1 MQPSEMVMNPK
12 QVFLSVLIF
21 GVAGLLLFMYLQVW
35 IEEQHTGRVEQ
46 KREQRA
52 ASVTREKL
60 QDRITSQNPKS
71 HMSEDPKNKEENLL
85 NSERPIRV
93 FTENNHSQ
101 GEAQVLS
108 RITGSPTIQLIEKHQ
123 GTKTLFRKFS
133 EMNWPV
139 DIRPLNKSLV
149 TDSKWRR
156 IDATQEKR
164 RSFLQEFC
172 KKYGGVSRPQSH
184 LFHMV
189 SRIYVEDKHKI
200 LYCEVPK
207 AGCSNW
213 KRILMVLNGLAPS
226 AYNISHDAVHYGK
239 HLKKLDSFDLKG
251 IYARL
256 NTYTKAVFVRD
267 PMESK
272 CGPLCRR
279 ESIMVAFKGV
289 WTQAFWKAVT
299 AEFLAMLI
307 FVLLSLGSTINWGGA
322 EKPLPVDMVLISLCF
337 GLSIATMVQC
347 FGHISGGHI
356 NPAVTV
362 AMVCTRKISI
372 AKSVFYIAAQCLGAI
387 IGAGILYLVT
397 PPSVVGGLGVT
408 TVHGNLSAG
417 HGLLVELI
425 ITFQLVFTIFAS
437 CDSKR
442 TDVTGSIA
450 LAIGFSVAI
459 GHLFAIYW
467 AGPIIGAVLAGGLYE
482 YVFCPDVELKRRFKE
497 AFNKAAQQTK
507 GSYMEVEDNRSQVET
522 DDLILKPG
530 VVHVIDIDRG
540 EEKKGKDPSGEVLSS
555 V

>member
-1 MQPSEMVMNPK
+1 MSDRP
-12 QVFLSVLIF
+12 
-21 GVAGLLLFMYLQVW
+21 
-35 IEEQHTGRVEQ
+35 
-46 KREQRA
+46 A
-52 ASVTREKL
+52 A
-60 QDRITSQNPKS
+60 
-71 HMSEDPKNKEENLL
+71 
-85 NSERPIRV
+85 
-93 FTENNHSQ
+93 
-101 GEAQVLS
+101 
-108 RITGSPTIQLIEKHQ
+108 
-123 GTKTLFRKFS
+123 
-133 EMNWPV
+133 
-139 DIRPLNKSLV
+139 
-149 TDSKWRR
+149 RR
-156 IDATQEKR
+156 W
-164 RSFLQEFC
+164 
-172 KKYGGVSRPQSH
+172 G
-184 LFHMV
+184 
-189 SRIYVEDKHKI
+189 
-200 LYCEVPK
+200 
-207 AGCSNW
+207 
-213 KRILMVLNGLAPS
+213 
-226 AYNISHDAVHYGK
+226 
-239 HLKKLDSFDLKG
+239 
-251 IYARL
+251 
-256 NTYTKAVFVRD
+256 
-267 PMESK
+267 K

-279 ESIMVAFKGV
+279 ENIMVAFKGV

-307 FVLLSLGSTINWGGA
+307 FVLLSLGSTINWGGT

-372 AKSVFYIAAQCLGAI
+372 SKSVFYIGAQCLGAI

-397 PPSVVGGLGVT
+397 PSSVVGGLGVT
-408 TVHGNLSAG
+408 TVHGNLTAG

-467 AGPIIGAVLAGGLYE
+467 VGPIIGAVLAGGLYE
-482 YVFCPDVELKRRFKE
+482 YVFCPDVELKRRLKE
-497 AFNKAAQQTK
+497 AFSKAAQQTK

-540 EEKKGKDPSGEVLSS
+540 EEKKGKDQSGEVLSS

>member
-1 MQPSEMVMNPK
+1 MS
-12 QVFLSVLIF
+12 
-21 GVAGLLLFMYLQVW
+21 
-35 IEEQHTGRVEQ
+35 GRP
-46 KREQRA
+46 A
-52 ASVTREKL
+52 AR
-60 QDRITSQNPKS
+60 QW
-71 HMSEDPKNKEENLL
+71 
-85 NSERPIRV
+85 
-93 FTENNHSQ
+93 
-101 GEAQVLS
+101 G
-108 RITGSPTIQLIEKHQ
+108 
-123 GTKTLFRKFS
+123 
-133 EMNWPV
+133 
-139 DIRPLNKSLV
+139 
-149 TDSKWRR
+149 
-156 IDATQEKR
+156 
-164 RSFLQEFC
+164 
-172 KKYGGVSRPQSH
+172 
-184 LFHMV
+184 
-189 SRIYVEDKHKI
+189 
-200 LYCEVPK
+200 
-207 AGCSNW
+207 
-213 KRILMVLNGLAPS
+213 
-226 AYNISHDAVHYGK
+226 
-239 HLKKLDSFDLKG
+239 
-251 IYARL
+251 
-256 NTYTKAVFVRD
+256 
-267 PMESK
+267 K

-279 ESIMVAFKGV
+279 ESIMVAFRGV

-299 AEFLAMLI
+299 AEFLAMFI
-307 FVLLSLGSTINWGGA
+307 FVLLSLGSTINWGGT

-397 PPSVVGGLGVT
+397 PPSVMGGLGVT
-408 TVHGNLSAG
+408 TVHGNLTAG

-442 TDVTGSIA
+442 TDVTGSVA

-467 AGPIIGAVLAGGLYE
+467 VGPIIGAVLAGGLYE
-482 YVFCPDVELKRRFKE
+482 YVFCPDVELKRRLKE
-497 AFNKAAQQTK
+497 AFSKAAQQTK

>member
-1 MQPSEMVMNPK
+1 MS
-12 QVFLSVLIF
+12 
-21 GVAGLLLFMYLQVW
+21 
-35 IEEQHTGRVEQ
+35 
-46 KREQRA
+46 
-52 ASVTREKL
+52 
-60 QDRITSQNPKS
+60 DR
-71 HMSEDPKNKEENLL
+71 
-85 NSERPIRV
+85 
-93 FTENNHSQ
+93 
-101 GEAQVLS
+101 
-108 RITGSPTIQLIEKHQ
+108 PTA
-123 GTKTLFRKFS
+123 
-133 EMNWPV
+133 
-139 DIRPLNKSLV
+139 
-149 TDSKWRR
+149 RR
-156 IDATQEKR
+156 W
-164 RSFLQEFC
+164 
-172 KKYGGVSRPQSH
+172 G
-184 LFHMV
+184 
-189 SRIYVEDKHKI
+189 
-200 LYCEVPK
+200 
-207 AGCSNW
+207 
-213 KRILMVLNGLAPS
+213 
-226 AYNISHDAVHYGK
+226 
-239 HLKKLDSFDLKG
+239 
-251 IYARL
+251 
-256 NTYTKAVFVRD
+256 
-267 PMESK
+267 K
-272 CGPLCRR
+272 CGPLCTR
-279 ESIMVAFKGV
+279 ENIMVAFKGV

-307 FVLLSLGSTINWGGA
+307 FVLLSLGSTINWGGR
-322 EKPLPVDMVLISLCF
+322 EKPLPGDMVLISLCF

-362 AMVCTRKISI
+362 AMLCTRKISI

-408 TVHGNLSAG
+408 MVHGNLTAG

-467 AGPIIGAVLAGGLYE
+467 VGPIIGAVLAGGLYE

-497 AFNKAAQQTK
+497 AFSKAAQQTK

-540 EEKKGKDPSGEVLSS
+540 EEKKGKDQSGEVLSS